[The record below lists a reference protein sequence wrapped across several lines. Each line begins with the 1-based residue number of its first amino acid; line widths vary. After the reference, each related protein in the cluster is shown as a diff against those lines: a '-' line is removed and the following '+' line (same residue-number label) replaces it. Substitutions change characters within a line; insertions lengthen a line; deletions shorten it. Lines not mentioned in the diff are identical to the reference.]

1 MESIFLFL
9 NHETR
14 EKNFVYFVCLVV
26 NNKINQIWR
35 VIVFFMSYLEIQVK
49 ILTF

>member
-1 MESIFLFL
+1 MESIYLFL
-9 NHETR
+9 NHEAR
-14 EKNFVYFVCLVV
+14 EKIFVYFVCLVV
-26 NNKINQIWR
+26 NNKINEIWR